1 MVDAVLQQEFGRG
14 LSAENVHILDPF
26 TGTGTFIY
34 RLLTQNG
41 TAGEPLIAEA
51 DLDRK
56 FLDTRQP
63 TMPGS
68 SVGEPL
74 NADDDSDRK
83 STDTHHPTVPGGSVQ
98 EIHANELVL
107 LAYYLAALK
116 IEEGYRARRGEYQ
129 PFGGI
134 VLTDTFE
141 HDPAVLPGTGSI
153 GHNTARAR
161 SQHDLPIQVIVGNPP
176 WSAGQKSSGDD
187 NPRREY
193 PHVEQRV
200 RDTYGRRHREITGR
214 GAGKSAGNLYVQ
226 AIRWASDRLNHP
238 SSDTPGVVAFIHP
251 NSLSNATSL
260 AGMRAALRDE
270 FTDVYVVNLLGDAMK
285 SGDEFRREGDKLFGA
300 GSRNG
305 VQITVLVRN
314 PNKDYDTPATLHY
327 ARVPEYST
335 LQQKFD
341 WLASI
346 GDVTSDKFTTVPVV
360 DSHDWI
366 NLSDGTFDD
375 LLPVCELGR
384 KQHIEAAVQTHALG
398 VATNCDTYVY
408 SFSRDEL
415 VTRMRT
421 LIDAYQDAY
430 ELHHRLGC
438 SLAECTE
445 NNELSLADIKWTDTL
460 KGSLRKGE
468 EITFD
473 ESRIP
478 RGAVPP
484 VHQALAL

>member
-1 MVDAVLQQEFGRG
+1 M
-14 LSAENVHILDPF
+14 
-26 TGTGTFIY
+26 
-34 RLLTQNG
+34 
-41 TAGEPLIAEA
+41 
-51 DLDRK
+51 
-56 FLDTRQP
+56 
-63 TMPGS
+63 
-68 SVGEPL
+68 
-74 NADDDSDRK
+74 
-83 STDTHHPTVPGGSVQ
+83 
-98 EIHANELVL
+98 
-107 LAYYLAALK
+107 
-116 IEEGYRARRGEYQ
+116 
-129 PFGGI
+129 
-134 VLTDTFE
+134 LTDTFE

-161 SQHDLPIQVIVGNPP
+161 SQHELPIQVIVGNPP

-200 RDTYGRRHREITGR
+200 RDTYGRRHREVTGKAP
-214 GAGKSAGNLYVQ
+214 GGNSGGNLYVQ
-226 AIRWASDRLNHP
+226 AIRWASDRLNQP

-260 AGMRAALRDE
+260 AGMRATLREE

-314 PNKDYDTPATLHY
+314 PNKDQGTPATLHY
-327 ARVPEYST
+327 ACVPEYST

-341 WLASI
+341 WLERI
-346 GDVTSDKFTTVPVV
+346 GDVTSDEFKTVPVNEA
-360 DSHDWI
+360 HDWVNI
-366 NLSDGTFDD
+366 TDGTFNN
-375 LLPVCELGR
+375 LLPVCAVGAE
-384 KQHIEAAVQTHALG
+384 QHKGESAVNAHASG
-398 VATNCDTYVY
+398 VKTNCDTYVY

-415 VTRMRT
+415 VTRMKT

-430 ELHHRLGC
+430 ELHHRLGF

-473 ESRIP
+473 ESRIREVLYRPFTKLWLYEDHRILSSVKTVSAMFP
-478 RGAVPP
+478 RADNGGGGGKPCRIF
-484 VHQALAL
+484 